1 MWFNIRP
8 WNTTVIKSKVV
19 MANATAAEAGSGQRA
34 VHPSLFFT
42 DAVPNILQIPIKS
55 PKSEG
60 WSRAQ
65 SRNNPQSV
73 TACMLIQAGCS
84 SIIF

>member
-1 MWFNIRP
+1 MP
-8 WNTTVIKSKVV
+8 QQLGKAKP
-19 MANATAAEAGSGQRA
+19 GQRA
-34 VHPSLFFT
+34 VHPAPSST
-42 DAVPNILQIPIKS
+42 DAAPNTLQIPIKF

-65 SRNNPQSV
+65 SRNNPWSV
-73 TACMLIQAGCS
+73 TACMLMQAGCS